1 MSLSIFGTNYGQS
14 VVYNKEGKS
23 KPITLEDINFEFDYD
38 ASRTLPQASSNESG
52 GALASLIPVG
62 LDYVFKAIGDQLEKN
77 QQKFTAE
84 YDAKQSNLRL
94 NERTI
99 PGFTYTRKVQIEE
112 GNSLEPA
119 FALKVKA
126 HEIPDSP
133 FAYFSIGSLEVNYSK
148 AKTKA
153 KANKLNY
160 TIEIIPVFYVVDPKT
175 NAITEKKVIKIDPI
189 SIPYVE
195 FNNKN
200 FPTTTDKLKY
210 RSDFISLP
218 KGSYLAEVRLKIV
231 ESNPAKVK
239 AEKILELFNE
249 FKDDARTVIN
259 NIIPEAESGAGN
271 NRATPSPDQPV
282 GNDN

>member
-1 MSLSIFGTNYGQS
+1 MSITIFGANYGQS
-14 VVYNKEGKS
+14 VVYDGKGKP
-23 KPITLEDINFEFDYD
+23 KPITQEDINFEFDYGD
-38 ASRTLPQASSNESG
+38 SRTLPQASSNESAN
-52 GALASLIPVG
+52 ALASLIPVG

-77 QQKFTAE
+77 QKKFTAE
-84 YDAKQSNLRL
+84 YDAKQSNLKL
-94 NERTI
+94 ADRTI
-99 PGFTYTRKVQIEE
+99 PGFTYTREVQIE
-112 GNSLEPA
+112 GRNSPEPA

-126 HEIPDSP
+126 HEISDSP
-133 FAYFSIGSLEVNYSK
+133 FAYFSIESLEVNYSK
-148 AKTKA
+148 AKTRA

-175 NAITEKKVIKIDPI
+175 NAITEKKAIEIDPI
-189 SIPYVE
+189 SISYVT
-195 FNNKN
+195 FDDAN
-200 FPTTTDKLKY
+200 FPVDKQKY

-218 KGSYLAEVRLKIV
+218 QGSYLAEVRLKIV

-259 NIIPEAESGAGN
+259 NIIPEAASGGGANG
-271 NRATPSPDQPV
+271 AAPSPDQPV